1 MDYKHFK
8 GKHANIVI
16 EIISLLEKGVK
27 KAQEILEKP
36 DAGSYTKLENS
47 SGDTPIKADLALDK
61 FLEENFLS
69 LENIKSVFSEEKETP
84 VTKENGSYLIAYDP
98 LDGSSVM
105 EANFLVGTIIGVYEK
120 DYKAQNLAASLYV
133 VFGHKIELVVA
144 LEEVYRYAFYQ
155 NKFHFIETIVLENKG
170 KIIASGGNQKDFSLG
185 LKKALEG
192 FFAENYRLRYSGS
205 MVADVHHVLVKKGGM
220 FSYPQKKLRKLFEV
234 FPLAL
239 MVEKAKGEAF
249 YFDKGVKKRLLDQ
262 GVENYHEKSECY
274 LASPHEA
281 HILEKYLKGE
291 WCKIALKN

>member
-8 GKHANIVI
+8 CKHANIVI

-61 FLEENFLS
+61 FLEETFLS
-69 LENIKSVFSEEKETP
+69 LENVKSVFSEEKEKP

-120 DYKAQNLAASLYV
+120 DYKAQNLVASLYV

-144 LEEVYRYAFYQ
+144 LDKVYRYSFYQ

-239 MVEKAKGEAF
+239 IIEKAKGEAF
-249 YFDKGVKKRLLDQ
+249 YFDKGVKKRLLEQ
-262 GVENYHEKSECY
+262 SVESYHEKSECY

-281 HILEKYLKGE
+281 QILEKYLKGE
-291 WCKIALKN
+291 

>member
-36 DAGSYTKLENS
+36 DAGSYTRLENS

-120 DYKAQNLAASLYV
+120 DYKAQNLVASLYV

-205 MVADVHHVLVKKGGM
+205 MVADVHHVLIKKGGM

-249 YFDKGVKKRLLDQ
+249 YFDKGVKKRLLEQ
-262 GVENYHEKSECY
+262 SVESYHEKSECY

-281 HILEKYLKGE
+281 QILEKYLKGE
-291 WCKIALKN
+291 

>member
-8 GKHANIVI
+8 CKHANIVI

-61 FLEENFLS
+61 FLEETFLS
-69 LENIKSVFSEEKETP
+69 LENVKSVFSEEKETP

-120 DYKAQNLAASLYV
+120 DYKAQNLVASLYV

-205 MVADVHHVLVKKGGM
+205 MVADVHHVLIKKGGM

-239 MVEKAKGEAF
+239 IIEKAKGEAF
-249 YFDKGVKKRLLDQ
+249 YFDKGVKKRLLEQ
-262 GVENYHEKSECY
+262 SVESYHEKSECY

-281 HILEKYLKGE
+281 QILEKYLKGE
-291 WCKIALKN
+291 

>member
-8 GKHANIVI
+8 CKHANIVI

-36 DAGSYTKLENS
+36 DAGSYTKLENG

-61 FLEENFLS
+61 FLEEKFLS

-105 EANFLVGTIIGVYEK
+105 EANFLVGTIIGIYEK

-133 VFGHKIELVVA
+133 VFGHKIELMVA

-239 MVEKAKGEAF
+239 IIEKAKGEAF
-249 YFDKGVKKRLLDQ
+249 YFDKGVKKRLLEQ
-262 GVENYHEKSECY
+262 SVESYHEKSECY
-274 LASPHEA
+274 LASQHEA
-281 HILEKYLKGE
+281 QILEKYLKGE
-291 WCKIALKN
+291 

>member
-144 LEEVYRYAFYQ
+144 LDKVYRYAFYQ

-205 MVADVHHVLVKKGGM
+205 MVADVHHVLIKKGGM

-249 YFDKGVKKRLLDQ
+249 YFDKGVKKRLLEQ
-262 GVENYHEKSECY
+262 SVESYHEKSECY
-274 LASPHEA
+274 LASQHEA
-281 HILEKYLKGE
+281 QILEKYLKGE
-291 WCKIALKN
+291 

>member
-8 GKHANIVI
+8 CKHANIVI

-61 FLEENFLS
+61 FLEETFLS

-133 VFGHKIELVVA
+133 VFGHKIELMVA
-144 LEEVYRYAFYQ
+144 LDKVYRYAFYQ

-170 KIIASGGNQKDFSLG
+170 KIVASGGNQKDFSLG
-185 LKKALEG
+185 LKKALEE

-249 YFDKGVKKRLLDQ
+249 YFDKGVKKRLLEQ
-262 GVENYHEKSECY
+262 SVENYHEKSECY

-281 HILEKYLKGE
+281 QILEKYLKGE
-291 WCKIALKN
+291 

>member
-8 GKHANIVI
+8 CKHANIVI

-61 FLEENFLS
+61 FLEETFLS

-120 DYKAQNLAASLYV
+120 DYKAQNLVASLYV

-144 LEEVYRYAFYQ
+144 LDKVYRYAFYQ

-170 KIIASGGNQKDFSLG
+170 KIVASGGNQKDFSLG

-239 MVEKAKGEAF
+239 IIEKAKGEAF
-249 YFDKGVKKRLLDQ
+249 YFDKGVKKRLLEQ
-262 GVENYHEKSECY
+262 SVESYHEKSECY
-274 LASPHEA
+274 LASQHEA
-281 HILEKYLKGE
+281 QILEKYLKGE
-291 WCKIALKN
+291 

>member
-1 MDYKHFK
+1 MDYKRFK

-61 FLEENFLS
+61 FLEETFLS

-120 DYKAQNLAASLYV
+120 DYKAQNLVASLYV

-205 MVADVHHVLVKKGGM
+205 MVADVHHVLIKKGGM

-239 MVEKAKGEAF
+239 IIEKAKGEAF
-249 YFDKGVKKRLLDQ
+249 YFDKGVKKRLLEQ
-262 GVENYHEKSECY
+262 SVESYHEKSECY

-281 HILEKYLKGE
+281 QILEKYLKGE
-291 WCKIALKN
+291 

>member
-61 FLEENFLS
+61 FLEETFLS
-69 LENIKSVFSEEKETP
+69 LENVKSVFSEEKETP

-105 EANFLVGTIIGVYEK
+105 EANFLVGTIIGIYEK

-133 VFGHKIELVVA
+133 VFGHKIELMVA

-249 YFDKGVKKRLLDQ
+249 YFDKGVKKRLLEQ
-262 GVENYHEKSECY
+262 SVESYHEKSECY

-281 HILEKYLKGE
+281 QILEKYLKGE
-291 WCKIALKN
+291 

>member
-8 GKHANIVI
+8 CKHANIVI

-120 DYKAQNLAASLYV
+120 DYKVQNLVASLYV

-144 LEEVYRYAFYQ
+144 LDKVYRYSFYQ

-205 MVADVHHVLVKKGGM
+205 MVADVHHVLVKKGGV

-249 YFDKGVKKRLLDQ
+249 YFDKGVKKRLLEQ
-262 GVENYHEKSECY
+262 SVESYHEKSECY

-281 HILEKYLKGE
+281 QILEKYLKGE
-291 WCKIALKN
+291 

>member
-61 FLEENFLS
+61 FLEETFLS
-69 LENIKSVFSEEKETP
+69 LENVKSVFSEEKETP

-120 DYKAQNLAASLYV
+120 DYKAQNLVASLYV

-144 LEEVYRYAFYQ
+144 LDKVYRYAFYQ

-170 KIIASGGNQKDFSLG
+170 KIVASGGNQKDFSLG

-249 YFDKGVKKRLLDQ
+249 YFDKGVKKRLLEQ
-262 GVENYHEKSECY
+262 SVESYHEKSECY

-281 HILEKYLKGE
+281 QILEKYLKGE
-291 WCKIALKN
+291 

>member
-1 MDYKHFK
+1 MDYKRFK
-8 GKHANIVI
+8 CKHANIVI

-120 DYKAQNLAASLYV
+120 DYKAQNLVASLYV

-144 LEEVYRYAFYQ
+144 LDKVYRYAFYQ

-205 MVADVHHVLVKKGGM
+205 MVADVHHVLIKKGGM

-239 MVEKAKGEAF
+239 IIEKAKGEAF
-249 YFDKGVKKRLLDQ
+249 YFDKGVKKRLLEQ
-262 GVENYHEKSECY
+262 SVESYHEKSECY

-291 WCKIALKN
+291 

>member
-120 DYKAQNLAASLYV
+120 DYKAQNLVASLYV

-144 LEEVYRYAFYQ
+144 LDKVYRYAFYQ

-170 KIIASGGNQKDFSLG
+170 KIVASGGNQKDFSLG

-239 MVEKAKGEAF
+239 IIEKAKGEAF

-291 WCKIALKN
+291 

>member
-120 DYKAQNLAASLYV
+120 DYKAQNLVASLYV

-249 YFDKGVKKRLLDQ
+249 YFDKGVRKRLLEQ
-262 GVENYHEKSECY
+262 SVESYHEKSECY

-281 HILEKYLKGE
+281 QILEKYLKGE
-291 WCKIALKN
+291 

>member
-8 GKHANIVI
+8 GKHVNIVI

-69 LENIKSVFSEEKETP
+69 LENVKSVFSEEKETP

-105 EANFLVGTIIGVYEK
+105 EANFLVGTIIGIYEK

-133 VFGHKIELVVA
+133 VFGHKIELMVA

-249 YFDKGVKKRLLDQ
+249 YFDKGVKKRLLEQ
-262 GVENYHEKSECY
+262 SVESYHEKSECY
-274 LASPHEA
+274 LASQHEA
-281 HILEKYLKGE
+281 QILEKYLKGE
-291 WCKIALKN
+291 

>member
-8 GKHANIVI
+8 CKHANIVI

-69 LENIKSVFSEEKETP
+69 LENVKSVFSEEKETP

-120 DYKAQNLAASLYV
+120 DYKAQNLVASLYV

-144 LEEVYRYAFYQ
+144 LDKVYRYAFYQ

-249 YFDKGVKKRLLDQ
+249 YFDKGVKKRLLEQ
-262 GVENYHEKSECY
+262 SVESYHEKSECY

-281 HILEKYLKGE
+281 QILEKYLKGE
-291 WCKIALKN
+291 

>member
-47 SGDTPIKADLALDK
+47 SGDTPIKADLALDR

-105 EANFLVGTIIGVYEK
+105 EANFLVGTIIGIYEK
-120 DYKAQNLAASLYV
+120 DYKAQNLVASLYV
-133 VFGHKIELVVA
+133 VFGHKIELMVA
-144 LEEVYRYAFYQ
+144 LEEVYRYSFYQ

-249 YFDKGVKKRLLDQ
+249 YFDKGVKKRLLEQ
-262 GVENYHEKSECY
+262 SVENYHEKSECY

-281 HILEKYLKGE
+281 QILEKYLKE
-291 WCKIALKN
+291 E

>member
-69 LENIKSVFSEEKETP
+69 LENVKSVFSEEKETP

-120 DYKAQNLAASLYV
+120 DYKAQNLVASLYV

-205 MVADVHHVLVKKGGM
+205 MVADVHHVLIKKGGM

-262 GVENYHEKSECY
+262 GVESYHEKSECY
-274 LASPHEA
+274 LASQYEA
-281 HILEKYLKGE
+281 QILEKYLKGE
-291 WCKIALKN
+291 

>member
-69 LENIKSVFSEEKETP
+69 LENVKSVFSEEKETP
-84 VTKENGSYLIAYDP
+84 ITKENGSYLIAYDP

-105 EANFLVGTIIGVYEK
+105 EANFLVGTIIGIYEK

-170 KIIASGGNQKDFSLG
+170 KIVASGGNQKDFSLG

-281 HILEKYLKGE
+281 YILEKYLKGE
-291 WCKIALKN
+291 

>member
-69 LENIKSVFSEEKETP
+69 LENVKSVFSEEKETP

-105 EANFLVGTIIGVYEK
+105 EANFLVGTIIGIYEK
-120 DYKAQNLAASLYV
+120 DYKAQNLVASLYV

-281 HILEKYLKGE
+281 QILEKYLKGE
-291 WCKIALKN
+291 

>member
-8 GKHANIVI
+8 CKHANIVI

-69 LENIKSVFSEEKETP
+69 LENVKSVFSEEKETP

-120 DYKAQNLAASLYV
+120 DYKAQNLVASLYV

-144 LEEVYRYAFYQ
+144 LDKVYRYAFYQ

-192 FFAENYRLRYSGS
+192 LFAENYRLRYSGS
-205 MVADVHHVLVKKGGM
+205 MVADVHHVLIKKGGM

-239 MVEKAKGEAF
+239 IIEKAKGEAF

-281 HILEKYLKGE
+281 QILEKYLKGE
-291 WCKIALKN
+291 

>member
-105 EANFLVGTIIGVYEK
+105 EANFLVGTIIGIYEK
-120 DYKAQNLAASLYV
+120 DYKAQNLVASLYV

-170 KIIASGGNQKDFSLG
+170 KIVASGGNQKDFSLG

-205 MVADVHHVLVKKGGM
+205 MVADVHHVLIKKGGM

-239 MVEKAKGEAF
+239 IIEKAKGEAF
-249 YFDKGVKKRLLDQ
+249 YFDKGVKKRLLEQ
-262 GVENYHEKSECY
+262 GVESYHEKSECY

-281 HILEKYLKGE
+281 QILEKYLKGE
-291 WCKIALKN
+291 

>member
-8 GKHANIVI
+8 GKHASIVI

-69 LENIKSVFSEEKETP
+69 LENVKSVFSEEKETP

-120 DYKAQNLAASLYV
+120 DYKAQNLVASLYV

-249 YFDKGVKKRLLDQ
+249 YFDKGVKKRLLEQ
-262 GVENYHEKSECY
+262 SVENYHEKSECY
-274 LASPHEA
+274 LASQHEA
-281 HILEKYLKGE
+281 QILEKYLKG
-291 WCKIALKN
+291 K

>member
-120 DYKAQNLAASLYV
+120 DYKAQNLVASLYV

-144 LEEVYRYAFYQ
+144 LDKVYRYAFYQ

-239 MVEKAKGEAF
+239 IIEKAKGEAF
-249 YFDKGVKKRLLDQ
+249 YFDKGVKKRLLEQ
-262 GVENYHEKSECY
+262 SVESYHEKSECY
-274 LASPHEA
+274 LASQHEA
-281 HILEKYLKGE
+281 QILEKYLKGE
-291 WCKIALKN
+291 

>member
-1 MDYKHFK
+1 MDYKRFK

-61 FLEENFLS
+61 FLEETFLS

-144 LEEVYRYAFYQ
+144 LDKVYRYAFYQ

-205 MVADVHHVLVKKGGM
+205 MVADVHHVLVKKGGV

-249 YFDKGVKKRLLDQ
+249 YFDKGVKKRLLEQ
-262 GVENYHEKSECY
+262 SVESYHEKSECY

-281 HILEKYLKGE
+281 QILEKYLKGE
-291 WCKIALKN
+291 

>member
-8 GKHANIVI
+8 CKHANIVI

-69 LENIKSVFSEEKETP
+69 LENVKSVFSEEKETP

-120 DYKAQNLAASLYV
+120 DYKAQNLVASLYV

-239 MVEKAKGEAF
+239 IIEKAKGEAF
-249 YFDKGVKKRLLDQ
+249 YFDKGVKKRLLEQ
-262 GVENYHEKSECY
+262 SVESYHEKSECY

-291 WCKIALKN
+291 

>member
-1 MDYKHFK
+1 MDYKRFK
-8 GKHANIVI
+8 CKHANIVI

-61 FLEENFLS
+61 FLEETFLS
-69 LENIKSVFSEEKETP
+69 LENIKSVFSEEKEKP

-120 DYKAQNLAASLYV
+120 DYKAQNLVASLYV

-144 LEEVYRYAFYQ
+144 LDKVYRYAFYQ

-170 KIIASGGNQKDFSLG
+170 KIVASGGNQKDFSLG

-249 YFDKGVKKRLLDQ
+249 YFDKGVKKRLLEQ
-262 GVENYHEKSECY
+262 SVENYHEKSECY

-281 HILEKYLKGE
+281 QILEKYLKGE
-291 WCKIALKN
+291 

>member
-69 LENIKSVFSEEKETP
+69 LENVKSVFSEEKETP

-262 GVENYHEKSECY
+262 SVENYHEKSECY
-274 LASPHEA
+274 LASQHEA
-281 HILEKYLKGE
+281 QILEKYLKGE
-291 WCKIALKN
+291 

>member
-16 EIISLLEKGVK
+16 EIISLLEKVVK

-69 LENIKSVFSEEKETP
+69 LENVKSVFSEEKETP

-105 EANFLVGTIIGVYEK
+105 EANFLVGTIVGVYEK

-133 VFGHKIELVVA
+133 VFGHKIELMVA
-144 LEEVYRYAFYQ
+144 LEEVYRYGFYQ

-205 MVADVHHVLVKKGGM
+205 MVADVHHVLIKKGGM

-262 GVENYHEKSECY
+262 SVENYHEKSECY
-274 LASPHEA
+274 LTSRHEA

-291 WCKIALKN
+291 

>member
-144 LEEVYRYAFYQ
+144 LDKVYRYAFYQ

-249 YFDKGVKKRLLDQ
+249 YFDKGVKKRLLEQ
-262 GVENYHEKSECY
+262 GVGSYHEKSECY

-281 HILEKYLKGE
+281 QILEKHLKGE
-291 WCKIALKN
+291 

>member
-47 SGDTPIKADLALDK
+47 SGDTPIKADLALDQ

-84 VTKENGSYLIAYDP
+84 ITKENGSYLIAYDP

-120 DYKAQNLAASLYV
+120 DYKAQNLVASLYV

-144 LEEVYRYAFYQ
+144 LDKVYRYAFYQ

-170 KIIASGGNQKDFSLG
+170 KIVASGGNQKDFSLG

-205 MVADVHHVLVKKGGM
+205 MVADVHHVLIKKGGM

-249 YFDKGVKKRLLDQ
+249 YFDKGVKKRLLEQ
-262 GVENYHEKSECY
+262 SVENYHEKSECY
-274 LASPHEA
+274 LASQHEA
-281 HILEKYLKGE
+281 QILEKYLKGE
-291 WCKIALKN
+291 

>member
-69 LENIKSVFSEEKETP
+69 LENVKSVFSEEKETP

-120 DYKAQNLAASLYV
+120 DYKAQNLVASLYV

-239 MVEKAKGEAF
+239 IIEKAKGEAF
-249 YFDKGVKKRLLDQ
+249 YFDKGVKKRLLEQ
-262 GVENYHEKSECY
+262 SVESYHEKSECY

-281 HILEKYLKGE
+281 Q
-291 WCKIALKN
+291 

>member
-105 EANFLVGTIIGVYEK
+105 EANFLVGTIIGIYEK

-144 LEEVYRYAFYQ
+144 LDKVYRYAFYQ

-239 MVEKAKGEAF
+239 IIEKAKGEAF
-249 YFDKGVKKRLLDQ
+249 YFDKGVKKRLLEQ
-262 GVENYHEKSECY
+262 SVESYHEKSECY

-281 HILEKYLKGE
+281 QILEKYLKGE
-291 WCKIALKN
+291 

>member
-69 LENIKSVFSEEKETP
+69 LENVKSVFSEEKETP

-105 EANFLVGTIIGVYEK
+105 EANFLVGTIIGIYEK
-120 DYKAQNLAASLYV
+120 DYKAQNLVASLYV
-133 VFGHKIELVVA
+133 VFGHKIELMVA

-205 MVADVHHVLVKKGGM
+205 MVADVHHVLIKKGGM

-249 YFDKGVKKRLLDQ
+249 YFDKGVKKRLLEQ
-262 GVENYHEKSECY
+262 SVENYHEKSECY

-291 WCKIALKN
+291 

>member
-69 LENIKSVFSEEKETP
+69 LENVKSVFSEEKETP

-120 DYKAQNLAASLYV
+120 DYKAQNLVASLYV
-133 VFGHKIELVVA
+133 VFGHKVELVVA

-281 HILEKYLKGE
+281 QILEKYLKGE
-291 WCKIALKN
+291 

>member
-1 MDYKHFK
+1 MDYKCFK

-61 FLEENFLS
+61 FLEETFLS
-69 LENIKSVFSEEKETP
+69 LENVKSVFSEEKETP

-120 DYKAQNLAASLYV
+120 DYKAQNLVASLYV
-133 VFGHKIELVVA
+133 VFGHKIELMVA

-170 KIIASGGNQKDFSLG
+170 KIVASGGNQKDFSLG

-205 MVADVHHVLVKKGGM
+205 MVADVHHVLIKKGGM

-239 MVEKAKGEAF
+239 IIEKAKGEAF
-249 YFDKGVKKRLLDQ
+249 YFDKGVKKRLLEQ
-262 GVENYHEKSECY
+262 SVESYHEKSECY
-274 LASPHEA
+274 LASQHEA

-291 WCKIALKN
+291 

>member
-1 MDYKHFK
+1 MDYKRFK

-16 EIISLLEKGVK
+16 ETISLLEKGVK

-47 SGDTPIKADLALDK
+47 SGDTPIKADLALDH

-69 LENIKSVFSEEKETP
+69 LENVKSVFSEEKETP

-120 DYKAQNLAASLYV
+120 DYKAQNLVASLYV

-144 LEEVYRYAFYQ
+144 LEEVYRYSFYQ

-170 KIIASGGNQKDFSLG
+170 KIVASGGNQKDFSLG

-262 GVENYHEKSECY
+262 GVESYHEKSECY

-281 HILEKYLKGE
+281 QILEKYLKGE
-291 WCKIALKN
+291 

>member
-16 EIISLLEKGVK
+16 GIISLLEKGVK

-120 DYKAQNLAASLYV
+120 DYKAQNLVASLYV

-144 LEEVYRYAFYQ
+144 LDKVYRYAFYQ

-170 KIIASGGNQKDFSLG
+170 KIVASGGNQKDFSSG

-205 MVADVHHVLVKKGGM
+205 MVADVHHVLIKKGGM

-239 MVEKAKGEAF
+239 IIEKAKGEAF
-249 YFDKGVKKRLLDQ
+249 YFDKGVKKRLLEQ
-262 GVENYHEKSECY
+262 SVESYHEKSECY

-291 WCKIALKN
+291 

>member
-1 MDYKHFK
+1 MDYKRFK

-61 FLEENFLS
+61 FLEETFLS
-69 LENIKSVFSEEKETP
+69 LENVKSVFSEEKETP

-120 DYKAQNLAASLYV
+120 DYKVQNLVASLYV

-144 LEEVYRYAFYQ
+144 LDKVYRYAFYQ

-170 KIIASGGNQKDFSLG
+170 KIVASGGNQKDFSLG

-205 MVADVHHVLVKKGGM
+205 MVADVHHVLIKKGGM

-239 MVEKAKGEAF
+239 IIEKAKGEAF
-249 YFDKGVKKRLLDQ
+249 YFDKGVKKRLLEQ
-262 GVENYHEKSECY
+262 GVESYHEKSECY

-281 HILEKYLKGE
+281 QILEKYLKGE
-291 WCKIALKN
+291 

>member
-36 DAGSYTKLENS
+36 DAGSYTQLENS

-120 DYKAQNLAASLYV
+120 DYKAQNLVASLYV

-185 LKKALEG
+185 LKKALEE

-249 YFDKGVKKRLLDQ
+249 YFDKGVKKRLLEQ
-262 GVENYHEKSECY
+262 SVENYHEKSECY

-281 HILEKYLKGE
+281 QILEKYLKGE
-291 WCKIALKN
+291 